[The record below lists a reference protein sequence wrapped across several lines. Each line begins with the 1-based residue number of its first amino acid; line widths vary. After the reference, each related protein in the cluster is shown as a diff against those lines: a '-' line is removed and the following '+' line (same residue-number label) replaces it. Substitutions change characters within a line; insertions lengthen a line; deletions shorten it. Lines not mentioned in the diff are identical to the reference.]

1 MKALRSISDTDD
13 TDEQGKSGF
22 FKNLIGGGGGGMM
35 AEGDAEHQR
44 PKDMPVL
51 VYLLPVIGFIGV
63 GAAIAAYCAFGS

>member
-1 MKALRSISDTDD
+1 
-13 TDEQGKSGF
+13 
-22 FKNLIGGGGGGMM
+22 MM

-51 VYLLPVIGFIGV
+51 VYLLPVIGFVGV